1 MIVEICDIE
10 NKFNGIKFDEDCDFD
25 EYLIE
30 EKSNGK
36 LEARRGLCNYS
47 EDECIIGKSV
57 KEMEDFQT
65 LNEFKKSVLEELKKI
80 GWKNDDV
87 GEIDLFIDAGYD
99 G

>member
-1 MIVEICDIE
+1 
-10 NKFNGIKFDEDCDFD
+10 
-25 EYLIE
+25 
-30 EKSNGK
+30 
-36 LEARRGLCNYS
+36 
-47 EDECIIGKSV
+47 
-57 KEMEDFQT
+57 MEDFQT